1 MKSYDIMDVNTQAV
15 ESVIT
20 PVDYLIHGHTH
31 RPDIH
36 HVLNKQRIVLGDW
49 RERTNEAVILEIAFH
64 RKPKIIHWNIP

>member
-1 MKSYDIMDVNTQAV
+1 MVSVKKSRNHTIKSYDIMDVNTQAV

-49 RERTNEAVILEIAFH
+49 RADSAGFRNKST
-64 RKPKIIHWNIP
+64 RK